1 MKLIFLLFFIY
12 TYTYNILKFCCIIKS
27 FLKSTALLIL
37 NLTNNITNSFPMRL
51 VKNMSH
57 NFTFDLWMLSINLI
71 SIELSWSSFGCLYWT
86 IAPCRSYCSYLRE
99 NWFLLLL
106 ACWFGLG
113 GVPRSSTK
121 HGWHKP
127 CFITI
132 SLHFFNL

>member
-27 FLKSTALLIL
+27 FLKSTALLVL
-37 NLTNNITNSFPMRL
+37 NITNSFPMRL
-51 VKNMSH
+51 VKTMSH

-127 CFITI
+127 CFIII